1 MLVQSLKNGT
11 VSLTQLFLILITF
24 TGKIFFEKFG
34 GDEEIFNEKS
44 IVLMKSMTILVL
56 SIEDDVSLIY
66 IILQNILFV
75 TTALG

>member
-1 MLVQSLKNGT
+1 MLVQSLNNGT

-24 TGKIFFEKFG
+24 SGKIFFEKFG

-56 SIEDDVSLIY
+56 SIEDDVLLIY

>member
-1 MLVQSLKNGT
+1 MLVQSLNHGT

-44 IVLMKSMTILVL
+44 IVLMKSMIILVL

-75 TTALG
+75 TTA

>member
-1 MLVQSLKNGT
+1 MLVQSLNNGT

-44 IVLMKSMTILVL
+44 IVLMKSMIILVL